1 MNSLTAGRNAVLSI
15 WFSETVCMVH
25 QQGYRVTPV
34 YKGGCTQPYSN
45 GQTYP
50 DPTAPEWEGA
60 IAVGVVLDDAVLLD
74 YDGNKAAGDIISLN
88 ELAPMLGLDDMP
100 QAAQENT
107 DGDSLHFLF
116 KRPEGFQCKASNDG
130 WRPHIDVKTG
140 NQLMHLKPGK
150 VINDNELPRPEEL
163 PAAPQLLLDALAS
176 KSFDA
181 APRDPWDG
189 SDQQVREAR
198 EILSYVSPNL
208 PYDQWVNVLMGI
220 HERFGDSAEGIE
232 LADEWCREGN
242 NYCGRKVL
250 AYKFGTFNDTA
261 GITFASVC
269 EMAKTAGADLA
280 TLGQRAFDDLMED
293 AAKLK
298 AGDDVTELIED
309 AAHLKPVELD
319 RLFRLIKQKTG
330 DNLGALRAQRATVL
344 SDKNGPA
351 LDQLGMARAVVKD
364 IGAQNMLSVKSGIF
378 RWSRQGVWQGL
389 CPRAVKV
396 AVQGVIPDIAK
407 SVSANLVAG
416 VSDLLAT
423 EVFSKDHEFNVGA
436 TDVVNC
442 PNGQLTLVD
451 GSWELLPHRR
461 EDYRTTQIPVTWD
474 ESAECPKFAVFL
486 QSVFEG
492 TPDQHE
498 RIRCVLECMGYT
510 LMAHC
515 RYEVMVMLVGNGAN
529 GKSVL
534 LSVLEELVGSSNVS
548 GVQPS
553 QLDRTFQRSHL
564 HQKLANIVTEV
575 KEGEIMA
582 DNAVKAIV
590 SGETCTVERKL
601 QHPFDM
607 KPFATLWMGTN
618 HMPHSRD
625 FSDGFFRR
633 AMVLD
638 FPNQFKPELNNCDPH
653 LRDKLTKELPGI
665 LKLCLG
671 HYAAAVERGSILVP
685 DSVVEQRE
693 AWRRESD
700 HVQVW
705 VEEDCDVGPG
715 MQAAVADLYEAYK
728 EWAGE
733 AGIQRRVTRAT
744 LGKRL
749 KALGYEPQRT
759 GNERFYSGI
768 QLKRLVDPRW

>member
-1 MNSLTAGRNAVLSI
+1 MNAGAQTDAL
-15 WFSETVCMVH
+15 WFAETIRMVH
-25 QQGYRVTPV
+25 EQGYRVTPV
-34 YKGGCTQPYSN
+34 YKDGRTERYAN

-50 DPTAPEWEGA
+50 DCSAPEWEKA
-60 IAVGVVLDDAVLLD
+60 VTVGVVLDDAILLD
-74 YDGNKAAGDIISLN
+74 YDGNKAQGDITPLDA
-88 ELAPMLGLDDMP
+88 LPPMMGLDSLP
-100 QAAQENT
+100 QPVQENT

-242 NYCGRKVL
+242 NYCGCKVL
-250 AYKFGTFNDTA
+250 TYKFGTFDDTA
-261 GITFASVC
+261 GTTFASVC
-269 EMAKTAGADLA
+269 KMAKDAGADLTTA
-280 TLGQRAFDDLMED
+280 GQRAFDDLMTD
-293 AAKLK
+293 AADLK
-298 AGDDVTELIED
+298 EGDDVTELIEE
-309 AAHLKPVELD
+309 AAYLEPVELD
-319 RLFRLIKQKTG
+319 RLLKLIKSKTG
-330 DNLGALRAQRATVL
+330 DNLGALREQGAAVRME
-344 SDKNGPA
+344 KRGPA
-351 LDQLGMARAVVKD
+351 LDQLGMARAVVKN
-364 IGAQNMLSVKSGIF
+364 IGAENVLSDHSGIF
-378 RWSRQGVWQGL
+378 RWRSQGVWQGL

-618 HMPHSRD
+618 NMPHSRD

-728 EWAGE
+728 EWAGD

>member
-1 MNSLTAGRNAVLSI
+1 
-15 WFSETVCMVH
+15 MVH
-25 QQGYRVTPV
+25 EQGYRVTPV
-34 YKGGCTQPYSN
+34 YKGGGTKPYADD
-45 GQTYP
+45 QTYP
-50 DPTAPEWEGA
+50 DCSAPEWEKA
-60 IAVGVVLDDAVLLD
+60 IAVGVVLDDAILLD
-74 YDGNKAAGDIISLN
+74 YDGNKAAGDIIPL
-88 ELAPMLGLDDMP
+88 EALAPMLGLDDMP
-100 QAAQENT
+100 QPVQENT

-116 KRPEGFQCKASNDG
+116 RRPDGFKYKASNDG
-130 WRPHIDVKTG
+130 WRPHIDVKSG
-140 NQLMHLKPGK
+140 NQLMHLKPSK
-150 VINDNELPRPEEL
+150 VINDNELPRLEEL

-198 EILSYVSPNL
+198 EILSYVSPDL
-208 PYDQWVNVLMGI
+208 RYDQWVNVLMGI

-269 EMAKTAGADLA
+269 EMAKDAGADL
-280 TLGQRAFDDLMED
+280 TTVGQRAFDDLMRD

-298 AGDDVTELIED
+298 EGDDVTELIRE
-309 AAHLKPVELD
+309 ATYLKPVELD
-319 RLFRLIKQKTG
+319 RLLKLIKKNTG
-330 DNLGALRAQRATVL
+330 DNLSALREQRADVL
-344 SDKNGPA
+344 REKKDPE
-351 LDQLGMARAVVKD
+351 LDQLDMARAVVED
-364 IGAQNMLSVKSGIF
+364 IGAENVLSDHSGIF
-378 RWSRQGVWQGL
+378 RWSGQGVWQGL

-396 AVQGVIPDIAK
+396 VVQRVIADIAEN
-407 SVSANLVAG
+407 VSANLVAG

-423 EVFSKDHEFNVGA
+423 EVFREDHGFNVGA

-442 PNGQLTLVD
+442 PNGQVTLVD
-451 GSWELLPHRR
+451 GFWELMPHRR
-461 EDYRTTQIPVTWD
+461 EDYRTTQIPVAWD
-474 ESAECPKFAVFL
+474 ESAQCPQFKGFL
-486 QSVFEG
+486 RGVFEG
-492 TPDQHE
+492 APDQGP
-498 RIRCVLECMGYT
+498 RIRCLLECIGYT

-534 LSVLEELVGSSNVS
+534 LSVLEELVGSHNVS

-564 HQKLANIVTEV
+564 HLKLANIVTEV

-582 DNAVKAIV
+582 DNAVKAIC

-653 LRDKLTKELPGI
+653 LRDKLTRELPGI
-665 LKLCLG
+665 LALCLSY
-671 HYAAAVERGSILVP
+671 YAEAVKRGSIHVP
-685 DSVVEQRE
+685 PSVLDQRE
-693 AWRRESD
+693 DWRRESD

-749 KALGYEPQRT
+749 KTLGYEPQRT
-759 GNERFYSGI
+759 GNGRFYTGI
-768 QLKRLVDPRW
+768 QPKVLGDSRW